1 MISIGLLGAFL
12 AGILSLISPCSAL
25 LLPAFFAYAFSS
37 TRQLLFRTLV
47 FFLGLCVTLVP
58 VGMGVAALALHYR
71 DTVIVLAG
79 WVLIALGIYAFC
91 GGGFSI
97 PGLNRL
103 SARVGRGHG
112 IPAVFALGA
121 VYGFAG
127 FCAGPLLGAVLTTAA
142 AAGSGLY
149 GALIMVAYAVG
160 MAAPLFLL
168 AATWDHCDIG
178 GRSWLRGRA
187 VSLGPLRTNTLSM
200 LSGLLLAAVGLVFL
214 TSHGTATL
222 PALFSTDAQY
232 RIQLWAQNFS
242 TTVSDA
248 WVGFGLCALVAAAAG
263 WKAARTTSR

>member
-12 AGILSLISPCSAL
+12 AGIFSLISPCSAL

-79 WVLIALGIYAFC
+79 WVLIALAIYAFC

-103 SARVGRGHG
+103 SARARYPRGLCARRGLWLRG
-112 IPAVFALGA
+112 ILCGTASR
-121 VYGFAG
+121 
-127 FCAGPLLGAVLTTAA
+127 CGPDHRRGG
-142 AAGSGLY
+142 GSGLY
-149 GALIMVAYAVG
+149 GALIMVAYAAG

-178 GRSWLRGRA
+178 GRSWLRGRT